1 MKIPSLPLGLT
12 IDLISG
18 GVAGLAAILI
28 PAVFFAFSFQAL
40 QQNAQSDVWFNAR
53 VAADLF
59 DPKAPDARN
68 IDRERLRAFLSRRPV
83 GGYIEMRRLL
93 SLDNHV
99 VMQVGGSPP
108 APVLVRQAM
117 IRVDGRDVGMLEI
130 GRSLRQLLL
139 QSGITVIPGLLA
151 GWLIFG
157 MLRRYPL
164 RALQLAMHE
173 IDQRKATE
181 VQLQK
186 SLSIFAATLESTADG
201 ILVVD
206 TKNKAVVS
214 NQRFLQMWKLD
225 RPPTEFRDSNEFWG
239 LLLAQMEFPKDF
251 LASRNHLR
259 DHPEEEDNLV
269 MPLKDKKVYEVHS
282 RPERIEG
289 MVVGRVWS
297 FRDISQREWAGG
309 LLNVEK
315 QVLENVVG
323 GSLLTEAM
331 GVLARHIE
339 DMSGRMFCAVL
350 FRGSER
356 EQHLQ
361 FATGPSLP
369 RSYVAALQD
378 DPSLVPL
385 STIFARDPNPLTAAV
400 TIPEI
405 TSAGDWTRYRT
416 LVTHYGVEPGLQ
428 QPITSR
434 TGHLLGLIVAHYR
447 PDTHQPQDQELL
459 QIGRNLASIAI
470 ERKQAE
476 ENLYS
481 LAHFDTLTS
490 LPNRRLFHDRVEHAL
505 VRATRSGKLAAV
517 MFLDLD
523 RFKTINDTLGH
534 EAGDQLLRTVAE
546 RLRQC
551 VREEDT
557 VARLGGDEFTI
568 VLEEIPDPDL
578 GAVVAQKIL
587 QALEPSLMLGG
598 QEVYIS
604 ASIGISVYPMDSD
617 TLENLLKNADTA
629 MYRAKESGRNNY
641 KFYSPEMNSST
652 LEHLEMETSLRR
664 ALDRNEFILYYQPKV
679 SFTTGQ
685 IVGMEV
691 LLRWERPEV
700 GLVPPS
706 EFIPILEE
714 TGLITP
720 VGDWI
725 LRTACTQNRRW
736 QELGLMPVCVAV
748 NLSARQFDERLLD
761 TVANALAQSGLEPG
775 YLELEVTESL
785 LMRDPDEAITML
797 EQIRELGVA
806 NIDVDDFGTGYSSLS
821 YLKRFPISA
830 VKIDQSFVRGVP
842 DDDEDNAICEA
853 VIAMS
858 HSLGLKV
865 IAEGVENQ
873 RQLEFLGER
882 KCDEIQ
888 GFYCSPPV
896 PADEF
901 EKLLV
906 AGEGLRRCDR
916 RMQSVP

>member
-1 MKIPSLPLGLT
+1 MKEKVTLPLGLT
-12 IDLISG
+12 IDIISG

-28 PAVFFAFSFQAL
+28 PGVFFAFSFQHVHQDVQA
-40 QQNAQSDVWFNAR
+40 DVWFNAR
-53 VAADLF
+53 VANELF
-59 DPKAPDARN
+59 DAKQPDPRN
-68 IDRERLRAFLSRRPV
+68 LDRERLKAFLSRRPI
-83 GGYIEMRRLL
+83 GGDIEMRRLL
-93 SLDNHV
+93 TPDNHV
-99 VMQVGGSPP
+99 VMQVGGTPP
-108 APVLVRQAM
+108 APAVVRQSKVR
-117 IRVDGRDVGMLEI
+117 IDGSVVAVLEI
-130 GRSLRQLLL
+130 SRSLRQLLL
-139 QSGITVIPGLLA
+139 ETAIMLVPGLLA
-151 GWLIFG
+151 GWLVFG
-157 MLRRYPL
+157 LLRRYPL
-164 RALQLAMHE
+164 RALQVANEE
-173 IDQRKATE
+173 IESRKDTE
-181 VQLQK
+181 AQLQK

-206 TKNKAVVS
+206 IKNKPVVS
-214 NQRFLQMWKLD
+214 NQRFMEMWKFN
-225 RPPTEFRDSNEFWG
+225 RPLADFRDSNAFWG

-251 LASRNHLR
+251 LASRNYLR

-269 MPLKDKKVYEVHS
+269 VTRKDKKVHEVHS

-289 MVVGRVWS
+289 KVVGRVWS
-297 FRDISQREWAGG
+297 FRDISEREWAGG

-315 QVLENVVG
+315 QVLESVVSG
-323 GSLLTEAM
+323 APLTEAM
-331 GVLARHIE
+331 AVLGLHIE

-350 FRGSER
+350 FRGGEGEHR
-356 EQHLQ
+356 LQ

-369 RSYVAALQD
+369 RSYVSALQD
-378 DPSLVPL
+378 DPSLIPL
-385 STIFARDPNPLTAAV
+385 TEIFARQANPVAESV
-400 TIPEI
+400 TIPDI
-405 TSAGDWTRYRT
+405 ASAPEWERYRT
-416 LVTHYGVEPGLQ
+416 LVIHYGVEPGLM
-428 QPITSR
+428 QPISSR

-476 ENLYS
+476 EKLYS
-481 LAHFDTLTS
+481 LAHFDALTA
-490 LPNRRLFHDRVEHAL
+490 LPNRRLFHDRLDHAL
-505 VRATRSGKLAAV
+505 IRATRSGKLAAV
-517 MFLDLD
+517 MFIDLD

-568 VLEEIPDPDL
+568 ILEEIPDPEL
-578 GAVVAQKIL
+578 AAVVAQKIL
-587 QALEPSLMLGG
+587 RALEPSMMLAG
-598 QEVYIS
+598 QEVFVS
-604 ASIGISVYPMDSD
+604 ASLGIAVYPMDSGD
-617 TLENLLKNADTA
+617 IENLLKNADAA

-664 ALDRNEFILYYQPKV
+664 ALERDEFILYYQPKV
-679 SFTTGQ
+679 SFISGQ

-691 LLRWERPEV
+691 LLRWERPGV

-714 TGLITP
+714 TGLINP

-725 LRTACTQNRRW
+725 LRTACDQNRRW
-736 QELGLMPVCVAV
+736 QEQGLAKVRVAV
-748 NLSARQFDERLLD
+748 NLSARQFEEGLIDK
-761 TVANALAQSGLEPG
+761 VASVLAESRLEPD

-785 LMRDPDEAITML
+785 LMQDPEEAAKML
-797 EQIRELGVA
+797 EQIRDLGVA

-830 VKIDQSFVRGVP
+830 IKIDQSFVRGVP
-842 DDDEDNAICEA
+842 EDEEDKAICEA

-858 HSLGLKV
+858 RSLGLKT

-873 RQLEFLGER
+873 QQLEFLAER
-882 KCDEIQ
+882 LCDEIQ

-896 PADEF
+896 PAEEF
-901 EKLLV
+901 EKLLREG
-906 AGEGLRRCDR
+906 AGLSRCDR
-916 RMQSVP
+916 RQA